1 MSGENYMKKLLLT
14 VSFIAFFSL
23 AGQAAYACSCGKIT
37 GRIVLNDNAPKP
49 GPEEVKKWRLEQTD
63 FAFFIGSVVKIEK
76 VKVRR
81 LDGSKDRSPM
91 KRVTVTV
98 EKYWLGVKTP
108 EMIIYTGVG
117 GGDCGVSYVKG
128 KQYFFAASRDRET
141 RLLET
146 GICSP
151 SEVTK
156 TLAKDFDEVFGPA
169 KEFR

>member
-1 MSGENYMKKLLLT
+1 MKKLLLT
-14 VSFIAFFSL
+14 VWFFTFFTL
-23 AGQAAYACSCGKIT
+23 AEQAADACSCGKIT
-37 GRIVLNDNAPKP
+37 GRIVLNDNASKP

-76 VKVRR
+76 VKMRR
-81 LDGSKDRSPM
+81 LEGSHERSPM
-91 KRVTVTV
+91 KRVTVNV

-108 EMIIYTGVG
+108 EMIIFTGVG
-117 GGDCGVSYVKG
+117 GGDCGVPYVKG
-128 KQYFFAASRDRET
+128 KQYFFAASRDRVT

-151 SEVTK
+151 SKVTN

-169 KEFR
+169 KDFAS